1 MTSLIGASSII
12 FWSSKVL
19 GADGGCG
26 LKAVNPIPTSPILV
40 NGCPRGKIW
49 ALRGIGQGTSLSH
62 FLFPIVADSFS
73 HFVNIWRNK
82 DLIEGFIVGQDS
94 IHISHVQYADDTL
107 FLFFFFAKERNVF
120 AENWLLLLHLFEKAS
135 DLSINMQKSTVVGV
149 HMEDAL
155 VEEVARIY

>member
-107 FLFFFFAKERNVF
+107 FLFFFLQRREMFLQKIGCCCFTFSRRLLTYQLICKSLP
-120 AENWLLLLHLFEKAS
+120 WLG
-135 DLSINMQKSTVVGV
+135 SIWKT
-149 HMEDAL
+149 L
-155 VEEVARIY
+155 